1 MIYVT
6 RWETYNCG
14 EGFVGIDTLADEI
27 FIDGI
32 YSWAEEAWNIHKNTG
47 ETNIINPY
55 I

>member
-14 EGFVGIDTLADEI
+14 EGFVGIDALADEI

-47 ETNIINPY
+47 ETKIINPY